1 MIMIV
6 ESIGWL
12 SYMYVFRFKPVAC
25 AHASNDFH
33 NRYAT
38 AGVRAKRPKARSR
51 APCSI
56 APSPIHVVSSKLS
69 LTICYI
75 VSLDLD
81 TNDTSRTFSPAQG
94 LPNWL
99 LGFFSCGETTL
110 MKSLPR
116 AAIAVCCAVGELIV

>member
-1 MIMIV
+1 MVVVV

-25 AHASNDFH
+25 AQASNDFH

-38 AGVRAKRPKARSR
+38 AGVMAKRPKARSR
-51 APCSI
+51 APCNI

-69 LTICYI
+69 LTIYYI

-81 TNDTSRTFSPAQG
+81 TDDATFTFSPAQG

-110 MKSLPR
+110 TKFLPR
-116 AAIAVCCAVGELIV
+116 AAIAVRCVVVESIV